1 MGELILP
8 GANAGAIITANS
20 AEGAALFGGGL
31 DRSEMFAGVQASDI
45 LMPRLKLA
53 QASDS
58 NVKNPANKLV
68 NGDYYNQST
77 LEKVFDAATG
87 GWVVPIYFYKE
98 MIEWN
103 IDKKA
108 EKNKKIIAKTTDYN
122 SVEGRKMAWHVAN
135 RTKVTDSKGKSVNKI
150 TEYIHF
156 LVVVPDISW
165 TTPFQL
171 SFYRSNYKVGK
182 QLLNRAMNA
191 VYITPDGGKIAGA
204 PLYSMAYH
212 LRSDVELN
220 TDGEDYQISQ
230 IGQSVSNP
238 PEVLADLRRQYE
250 EARKAMQSGALAVS
264 PEDGDAADAEVVQA
278 TVVDVS
284 KSEV

>member
-8 GANAGAIITANS
+8 GANASTLITANS
-20 AEGAALFGGGL
+20 AEGAALFGGAT

-77 LEKVFDAATG
+77 MEKVFDAATG
-87 GWVVPIYFYKE
+87 GWIVPIYFYKE

-103 IDKKA
+103 PDKKA
-108 EKNKKIIAKTTDYN
+108 EKSKKIIAKTTDYN
-122 SVEGRKMAWHVAN
+122 SPDGRKLAWHVAN
-135 RTKVTDSKGKSVNKI
+135 RTKVIDSKGKSVNKI

-165 TTPFQL
+165 TSPYQL

-182 QLLNRAMNA
+182 QLLNRAMNGIYVA
-191 VYITPDGGKIAGA
+191 PDGSKIMGA
-204 PLYSMAYH
+204 PLYALAYH

-220 TDGEDYQISQ
+220 GEGEDYQISQ

-264 PEDGDAADAEVVQA
+264 PEDSDAEGAEVVQA
-278 TVVDVS
+278 QVVDVT